1 MVELGG
7 QSTLYNWRLDFQIS
21 EQAGVFLYKASDRPQ
36 PGWCQLPPCCLFF
49 SVCIQLMVRLQ
60 WEFTRPPPSLLMR
73 LYPGVIN
80 LCLLLQLQT
89 FLILFFFLSNLLYL
103 SVLPNTPAVL
113 SPEVYHAFLLFF
125 FKENNHFSLFSS
137 PLLSPWVLLFFFF
150 FPTVPGSQVLFPM
163 SDLLNSN
170 IAKETS

>member
-89 FLILFFFLSNLLYL
+89 FLILFFFCQTY
-103 SVLPNTPAVL
+103 
-113 SPEVYHAFLLFF
+113 YIF
-125 FKENNHFSLFSS
+125 LFSQTHLQYLVLRFTMLSYYFFLKKTTTFLFS
-137 PLLSPWVLLFFFF
+137 PLLSFPPGSCFFFF
-150 FPTVPGSQVLFPM
+150 SHCTWLSSVVPHVRSAEFKHCQG
-163 SDLLNSN
+163 N
-170 IAKETS
+170 